1 MIHKFPMAELSGTH
15 TQILHSQ
22 SQSPSSSASGN
33 EDGDVKELV
42 GYREFQETM
51 PLEDT
56 VVLDSPF
63 ADTPMEN
70 LGFDT
75 EPEGD
80 VDCVVE
86 NLSAAAVSGYREE
99 VVLDSEDEVVH
110 GSKGANGLVD
120 GKAGRRFTGNVLDFE
135 KGQLGSPQKQL
146 DDVVADSD
154 DSAYEKRNEVSSI
167 DFRSSGRVGSPSHSP
182 DCNQNL
188 RLNYVGSQEPGES
201 SQANA
206 LDIVD
211 HFLSLNNVDSSPG
224 VNHRA
229 VIRAKSSSVSSAK
242 GRQSLAKRL
251 PLKTPI
257 VKAGTF
263 EWTDSDQH
271 NGSEF
276 FHNRKESSFDFGG
289 YRHQEDRNLHRE
301 GGSSLVHKHEENNEV
316 SDLHKEMVSTY
327 SNSRSALCSSREV
340 SREVQVIGNIT
351 IKEVDDQFDP
361 RLTGQQLEAGDV
373 GGDTSNMF
381 DIGFST
387 QVAAEAMEALACG
400 PPAGFNYGDAFQGPE
415 NTLDHSPR
423 GLIRNETHLGCSS
436 FPQSAWSDRADIG
449 KHSKQRKRSAK
460 RLNRG
465 SSDKFQIQSENKELD
480 PKLAITTK
488 VKVGK
493 SSVERQLSCGNS
505 TEANESLGRR
515 SGKSSKQRNAKRS
528 SGGTK
533 LRELEVDRGT
543 SFLGE
548 PILFGKGQPQGKC
561 MKLSHVAHR
570 IRQQMSEDTLV
581 RTKGQLDNAG
591 ETIRGGKIIQYRRKR
606 SRLAAHPV
614 EVLRNKDESDN
625 PGESIKDSSV
635 IQYKRKRRCLAA
647 DPVKALW
654 TRDKSDNPGERT
666 NNGSI
671 IQYRR
676 KKSRLDADP
685 VEVLRTKD
693 QSDNPGERRYDSSI
707 VQYRIKSHLAADP
720 VDVLSVREK
729 CSKLDYNLCRDAGH
743 CKLNQRDQSV
753 QEVTGIASY
762 LRSNPWRH
770 PRGKRTSRNVR
781 SYSNRPNSIY
791 TPLLTIYGKE
801 SNIHSCKSQK
811 RPEDNDKV
819 KGKAGSSICTYPH
832 WRSSE
837 NDSDRS
843 LSGKKFDKLGS
854 RGAMS
859 NCESAVI
866 DATMFPAG
874 FCRARTLMQPGNLN
888 GKDSMSFADD
898 GEKTH
903 KLEVLSNK
911 SIETSGS
918 ESTVTFSS
926 IKGISE
932 AAANCMF
939 YDYHRKPC
947 NKNLP
952 KSSLLKE
959 IMIIGVRESRPD
971 LAWKDLRKRR
981 DMAHVQVLFSQ
992 HLDNNIIKQQK
1003 KILARL
1009 GMSVAS
1015 CSRDAT
1021 HFIADKFART
1031 RNMLEAI
1038 ALGKPVVTHL
1048 WLENCGQASCLI
1060 DEKNFILRDY
1070 KKEKEIGFSMP
1081 VSLARA
1087 SQHPLLKQGQRVLI
1101 TPSIKPDRE
1110 MITGLVKAVH
1120 GQLVERSQISAGNDD
1135 LDDLLILSCEEDH
1148 AICRPF
1154 LMRGAAIYCSELVLN
1169 GIVVQKLE
1177 YERHKLFTNQVKR
1190 KQSST

>member
-1 MIHKFPMAELSGTH
+1 MAELSGTH

-22 SQSPSSSASGN
+22 SQSPSSSSSGN

-56 VVLDSPF
+56 VVLDTPLD
-63 ADTPMEN
+63 DTPLGN
-70 LGFDT
+70 LGFYI

-86 NLSAAAVSGYREE
+86 NPSAGAVSGYREE
-99 VVLDSEDEVVH
+99 VVLDSEDEVVL
-110 GSKGANGLVD
+110 GSKVANGVVD

-135 KGQLGSPQKQL
+135 KGQLGSPQKQV

-167 DFRSSGRVGSPSHSP
+167 DFRNSGRVGSPSHSP
-182 DCNQNL
+182 DCNQNFP

-206 LDIVD
+206 LDVVD
-211 HFLSLNNVDSSPG
+211 HFLSVNNVDSSPG

-229 VIRAKSSSVSSAK
+229 VIRVKSPSVYSAK
-242 GRQSLAKRL
+242 GRQSLAKRI

-276 FHNRKESSFDFGG
+276 FRNRMELCFDFGG

-316 SDLHKEMVSTY
+316 SDLHKEMVSTC

-340 SREVQVIGNIT
+340 SRKVQVIGNIT
-351 IKEVDDQFDP
+351 VKEVDDQFDP

-400 PPAGFNYGDAFQGPE
+400 PPAGCSYGDAFQGPE
-415 NTLDHSPR
+415 NTLDHSPM

-449 KHSKQRKRSAK
+449 KHSKRRKGSDR

-480 PKLAITTK
+480 LELAITTK
-488 VKVGK
+488 MKLGK

-505 TEANESLGRR
+505 TEANESSGRR
-515 SGKSSKQRNAKRS
+515 SDKSSKQRNAKRS

-533 LRELEVDRGT
+533 LREFKVDRGT

-548 PILFGKGQPQGKC
+548 HILFGKGQPQGKC

-570 IRQQMSEDTLV
+570 TRQQMSEDTLV
-581 RTKGQLDNAG
+581 RAKDQLDNPG
-591 ETIRGGKIIQYRRKR
+591 EQIYDGKIIQYRRKR
-606 SRLAAHPV
+606 SCLAAHPV
-614 EVLRNKDESDN
+614 EVLRTKDESDN
-625 PGESIKDSSV
+625 PGESIKDGSI

-647 DPVKALW
+647 DPVEALG

-671 IQYRR
+671 VQYRR
-676 KKSRLDADP
+676 KRSRLDADP
-685 VEVLRTKD
+685 VEALRTKD

-707 VQYRIKSHLAADP
+707 VQYRIKSRLAADP
-720 VDVLSVREK
+720 VEVLSVGEK
-729 CSKLDYNLCRDAGH
+729 CSKLNYNLCREAGH
-743 CKLNQRDQSV
+743 CKLNQRVQSV
-753 QEVTGIASY
+753 QEVTGIANY

-770 PRGKRTSRNVR
+770 PRGKRTSRNVQ
-781 SYSNRPNSIY
+781 SHSNRPNSIY
-791 TPLLTIYGKE
+791 TPSLTIYGKE

-819 KGKAGSSICTYPH
+819 KGKAGSSICTCPH
-832 WRSSE
+832 WRSLE

-843 LSGKKFDKLGS
+843 LSGKKFDEPGS

-866 DATMFPAG
+866 DATMFPTDL
-874 FCRARTLMQPGNLN
+874 CRARNLMQPGNLN
-888 GKDSMSFADD
+888 GKDSISFADD

-903 KLEVLSNK
+903 TLEVLSNK
-911 SIETSGS
+911 SIEISGS
-918 ESTVTFSS
+918 GSTVTFSS
-926 IKGISE
+926 IKGTSM

-959 IMIIGVRESRPD
+959 IMILGVRESRPN
-971 LAWKDLRKRR
+971 LKWKDLRKRR

-1120 GQLVERSQISAGNDD
+1120 GQLVERSQISAGEGERF
-1135 LDDLLILSCEEDH
+1135 LKDLLILACEEDH
-1148 AICRPF
+1148 VFCRPF
-1154 LMRGAAIYCSELVLN
+1154 LMRAVYCSELLLN
-1169 GIVVQKLE
+1169 GIVIQKLE
-1177 YERHKLFTNQVKR
+1177 YERHELFTNQVKR